1 MDKRK
6 FRFISDLISCQKSMF
21 SGKSKALEE
30 LYDLCDNEE
39 KESLVKQLLVDFT
52 EMNDDIYSL
61 CLYDMSRYIVNKGFP
76 LAECMVVAMCPKK
89 SILTNAKVHVNN
101 HFLLKIDMKDFFP
114 SIDIRRW

>member
-1 MDKRK
+1 MNKRK
-6 FRFISDLISCQKSMF
+6 FRFISDLISSQKEMF

-61 CLYDMSRYIVNKGFP
+61 CLEDMSRYIVNS
-76 LAECMVVAMCPKK
+76 VT
-89 SILTNAKVHVNN
+89 SY
-101 HFLLKIDMKDFFP
+101 P
-114 SIDIRRW
+114 SIAIWLHKSTTKRSAPPGVRAGITTSIFIIIQLRF

>member
-6 FRFISDLISCQKSMF
+6 VRFVSDLISCQKSMF

-52 EMNDDIYSL
+52 EMNPFAKQSYCELSQ
-61 CLYDMSRYIVNKGFP
+61 LYRQ
-76 LAECMVVAMCPKK
+76 
-89 SILTNAKVHVNN
+89 SILN
-101 HFLLKIDMKDFFP
+101 
-114 SIDIRRW
+114 

>member
-21 SGKSKALEE
+21 GGKSKALEE

-52 EMNDDIYSL
+52 EMNAFAKQSYSEL
-61 CLYDMSRYIVNKGFP
+61 SQLYRQ
-76 LAECMVVAMCPKK
+76 
-89 SILTNAKVHVNN
+89 SILN
-101 HFLLKIDMKDFFP
+101 
-114 SIDIRRW
+114 

>member
-6 FRFISDLISCQKSMF
+6 FRFISDLISCQKEMF

-52 EMNDDIYSL
+52 EMNAFAKQSYSEL
-61 CLYDMSRYIVNKGFP
+61 SQLYRQ
-76 LAECMVVAMCPKK
+76 
-89 SILTNAKVHVNN
+89 SILN
-101 HFLLKIDMKDFFP
+101 
-114 SIDIRRW
+114 